1 MSSLGAKIDHPTY
14 GEGVIFNQDG
24 DFWRVYFKD
33 HGEKEFN
40 KEFEGYA
47 IVEEGMEATNAALS
61 DITTAVEQVFDE
73 HIQRLEELLEPI
85 PISMGDRWE
94 GGLIILQPEDR
105 DLQSKEVPIKTFFHK
120 VIMVRDRLRV
130 LEQQINAHDKLSE
143 EDKVHL
149 QQYITRIYG
158 SLTTFNVLFKYKDD
172 QFKGSSKSSE
182 E

>member
-85 PISMGDRWE
+85 PISLGDRWE
-94 GGLIILQPEDR
+94 GGLLILQPEDR
-105 DLQSKEVPIKTFFHK
+105 FAVQGGAHQDLFHK
-120 VIMVRDRLRV
+120 VVMVRDGCASWSNKSMPTTNCPRRTKC
-130 LEQQINAHDKLSE
+130 ICNN
-143 EDKVHL
+143 
-149 QQYITRIYG
+149 T
-158 SLTTFNVLFKYKDD
+158 SLGFM
-172 QFKGSSKSSE
+172 E
-182 E
+182 A